1 MIRYS
6 TLRAWARDI
15 LNLAII
21 SVLVVAVFFLAGGGM
36 RAPNVVSAILSALAG
51 SFPIAF
57 CIGGLSWLVM
67 PPVAR
72 RIGNWHALARW
83 PVYLATM
90 TVTATSGTL
99 LAGVFYYYVLGY
111 TFGKTFPALLAEALL
126 TSIPITWLVGSG
138 ITVFGTIT
146 SRLEE
151 TQLALRTQQLDK
163 ERIEKLAAEAQF
175 SSLASRVQPHFLFNT
190 LNSISALVRENPSR
204 AEALIERLASLL
216 RSSLDGGQTV
226 ALDRELK
233 LVADYLEIQQARFG
247 SRLQYDL
254 PEQTDLDVAVPPFA
268 VQSVVENALK
278 HVGSRRPEGVTVT
291 VRATRLGE
299 DLLVDIT
306 DDGPG
311 FEEDA
316 IKAGHGLD
324 NLQRRLLALYGKRA
338 SLEFLRPSS
347 SGMTVRLRV
356 PAS

>member
-1 MIRYS
+1 M
-6 TLRAWARDI
+6 
-15 LNLAII
+15 
-21 SVLVVAVFFLAGGGM
+21 
-36 RAPNVVSAILSALAG
+36 
-51 SFPIAF
+51 
-57 CIGGLSWLVM
+57 
-67 PPVAR
+67 
-72 RIGNWHALARW
+72 
-83 PVYLATM
+83 
-90 TVTATSGTL
+90 
-99 LAGVFYYYVLGY
+99 
-111 TFGKTFPALLAEALL
+111 
-126 TSIPITWLVGSG
+126 
-138 ITVFGTIT
+138 
-146 SRLEE
+146 
-151 TQLALRTQQLDK
+151 
-163 ERIEKLAAEAQF
+163 
-175 SSLASRVQPHFLFNT
+175 QPHFLFNT

-226 ALDRELK
+226 ALDRELR

-291 VRATRLGE
+291 VRATRFGD
-299 DLLVDIT
+299 DLLVDVT

-347 SGMTVRLRV
+347 GMTVRLRV